1 MRLESKWVIL
11 SRAFHENQLVFE
23 GLEIHYRNILESYFN
38 YSLLNQKELFKS
50 RSELIDN
57 INKILC

>member
-1 MRLESKWVIL
+1 MSSSTKNLNNK
-11 SRAFHENQLVFE
+11 
-23 GLEIHYRNILESYFN
+23 NILEAYFN
-38 YSLLNQKELFKS
+38 YSSLNQKELFKS